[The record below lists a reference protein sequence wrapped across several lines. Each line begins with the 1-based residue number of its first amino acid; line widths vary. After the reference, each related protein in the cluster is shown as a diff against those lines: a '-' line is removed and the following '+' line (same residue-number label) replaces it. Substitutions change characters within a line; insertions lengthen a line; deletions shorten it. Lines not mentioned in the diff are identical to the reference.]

1 VGRLFWKFFFFIM
14 VAQMT
19 TTFGV
24 GIMFSLENRDR
35 DQRSKDLDLSPPA
48 AFLIK
53 SAVATLQYGTSCLRA
68 ASDAAFLPSMKI
80 RMNCWDVRF
89 HRN

>member
-53 SAVATLQYGTSCLRA
+53 SAVATLQYGGTQALHKLLA
-68 ASDAAFLPSMKI
+68 TP
-80 RMNCWDVRF
+80 RF
-89 HRN
+89 CRR